1 MATKFI
7 DFSCKHDVLIMND
20 DGTVQP
26 MDEPYF
32 RATEIAPNTW
42 CVLSDGDFTYLLAG
56 DEKTLT
62 IDSGYGAGNL
72 RDFLQ
77 TLTDKPVSW
86 IANTHHHLD
95 HSANNA
101 YFDKVFMSA
110 EGVPLASIAS
120 HSFEGIEFPRDYDVE
135 VISEGYKFDLGNRE
149 IEVFSIPDHA
159 ISSLA
164 YLDKGG
170 RILFS
175 GDEITC
181 HGKGINTTVLNFKN
195 QLEKLMAHRSEFD
208 YICCGSHSM
217 FSADYVDR
225 YLENVNYILSGHE
238 GEAPKPMPPRGKREQ
253 SNDGRVI
260 YERKRPRMGD
270 GGGEKPDPAKME
282 EMRKYR
288 REMDYAGVTVTYD
301 LRHITE

>member
-1 MATKFI
+1 MATKYI
-7 DFSCKHDVLIMND
+7 DFSCKHDVLIRND
-20 DGTVQP
+20 DGTLQP

-56 DEKTLT
+56 DKTTLT

-77 TLTDKPVSW
+77 TLTDKAVSY
-86 IANTHHHLD
+86 IANTHHHFD

-101 YFDKVFMSA
+101 YFDKVYMSA
-110 EGVPLASIAS
+110 EGVPLASVPGG
-120 HSFEGIEFPRDYDVE
+120 SFTGIDFPRDYDVE
-135 VISEGYKFDLGNRE
+135 VIDEGYKFDLGNRE
-149 IEVFSIPDHA
+149 IEVFAIPDHA

-181 HGKGINTTVLNFKN
+181 HGKDLNGSVLNFKK
-195 QLEKLMAHRSEFD
+195 QLEKLMAHRNEFD
-208 YICCGSHSM
+208 HICCGSHSM
-217 FSADYVDR
+217 FAADYVDR
-225 YLENVNYILSGHE
+225 YLENVNYILEGHE
-238 GEAPKPMPPRGKREQ
+238 GAQLRPMPPRGKKEEA
-253 SNDGRVI
+253 NDGRVI
-260 YERKRPRMGD
+260 YERKRPRKD
-270 GGGEKPDPAKME
+270 GGGPRPNPE
-282 EMRKYR
+282 EMMERNKFKR
-288 REMDYAGVTVTYD
+288 QMDYAGVTVTYD
-301 LRHITE
+301 IRHITE